1 MKIIS
6 ACLCGVN
13 CKYNGGNN
21 LNPYFLDL
29 LAMGELLPICPE
41 QLGGLPTPRSACEI
55 SGGTGQDVAEK
66 AALVINRNGIDVTPG
81 FIRGAEET
89 VRIAIRAGVDGAILK
104 SGSPSCGTGNIY
116 DGTFSRQMIKG
127 DGVTA
132 AMLKQHGI
140 QVWNEQEYLREK
152 GVCTSIESS

>member
-29 LAMGELLPICPE
+29 LAMGELLPLCPE

-55 SGGTGQDVAEK
+55 SGGTGQDVIEY
-66 AALVINRNGIDVTPG
+66 AALVINRNGMDVTPA
-81 FIRGAEET
+81 FIKGAEET
-89 VRIAIRAGVDGAILK
+89 VRIAVRAEVDGAILK

-116 DGTFSRQMIKG
+116 DGTFSRQMING

-140 QVWNEQEYLREK
+140 EVWNEQEYLREK

>member
-29 LAMGELLPICPE
+29 LAGGDLLPLCPE

-55 SGGTGQDVAEK
+55 RGGNGQDVIDH
-66 AALVINRNGIDVTPG
+66 AALVINRNGIDVTSALVK
-81 FIRGAEET
+81 GAEET
-89 VRIAIRAGVDGAILK
+89 LSIAIRAEVDGAILK

-116 DGTFSRQMIKG
+116 DGTFSRKMISG

-132 AMLKQHGI
+132 ALLKQHGLK
-140 QVWNEQEYLREK
+140 VWSEQEYLRDE
-152 GVCTSIESS
+152 GVISIESS

>member
-89 VRIAIRAGVDGAILK
+89 VRIAIRAQVDGAILK

>member
-1 MKIIS
+1 MKLIS

-21 LNPYFLDL
+21 LNPYFLEL
-29 LAMGELLPICPE
+29 LTDGELIPVCPE

-55 SGGTGQDVAEK
+55 SGGTGEDVI
-66 AALVINRNGIDVTPG
+66 AASALALNRNGLDVTG
-81 FIRGAEET
+81 ALLKGAEET
-89 VRIAIRAGVDGAILK
+89 LSLAIHANVDGAILK
-104 SGSPSCGTGNIY
+104 SGSPSCGSGAIY
-116 DGTFSRQMIKG
+116 DGTFTHKMIEG

-140 QVWNEQEYLREK
+140 LVWNEQEFLREK
-152 GVCTSIESS
+152 GVHQN

>member
-1 MKIIS
+1 MKIVS
-6 ACLCGVN
+6 ACLCGIN

-29 LAMGELLPICPE
+29 LAKGEVIPICPE
-41 QLGGLPTPRSACEI
+41 QMGGLPTPRNACELA
-55 SGGTGQDVAEK
+55 GGTGMDLIEGRAMAFTRDGDEVSS
-66 AALVINRNGIDVTPG
+66 ALL
-81 FIRGAEET
+81 RGAQET
-89 VRIAIRAGVDGAILK
+89 LRIALEGCLDEAILQ
-104 SGSPSCGTGNIY
+104 SRSPSCGVGLIY
-116 DGTFSRQMIKG
+116 DGTFAHRLIRG

-140 QVWNEQEYLREK
+140 QVWNEQNYLREK